1 MLKWMKLHKSLFS
14 VITDM
19 LLVGSIYLFC
29 IMVLNKS
36 ISHTLDLV
44 LSTLV
49 PMVFYAVVLF
59 AFRVYDSLW
68 KYAEIEEFFLC
79 AAGSL
84 AAGLIYAAVYELIVD
99 ESRLIYNIMAAMIVT
114 LTLVT
119 YRFIYRF
126 YRKHQRK
133 QCHDKKKRLL
143 IVGAG
148 MAANSLINEIRN
160 NPKSS
165 YVPICAVDDNP
176 EKHGHIING
185 LRIRG
190 SSLDIPQIC
199 STFDIDTIFICI
211 PTATADQR
219 RRILDICAKTNASLK
234 ILPEIYSAITDPDRL
249 QKQMRSIRI
258 EDLIGRKENHFDRA
272 CIDNFI
278 NDKVVLITGGAGSIG
293 SELCR
298 QVALSKPKKLIILDI
313 SENSAYTL
321 QYELKHAFNDKLDF
335 VVEIA
340 SIRDAEKVD
349 DLFFEYKPDIVFH
362 AAAHK
367 HVPLME
373 HNPEEAIKNNVFGTL
388 NVVNAAQKHGA
399 GHFVLISS
407 DKAVNPTNFMGA
419 TKRFAEMIVQSRKG
433 VSSTQFVSVR
443 FGNVLA
449 SSGSV
454 VPLFE
459 KQIES
464 GGPVTVTHPDIT
476 RFFMTI
482 PEAVQLVLQAAVMA
496 KNGEIYVLD
505 MGEPVRIL
513 DLAETM
519 IKLSGFRPYVDIDIS
534 FVGLRPGE
542 KLYEELMMNE
552 EGLRTTDNNRIFI
565 GNQPKITLS
574 AIEQKLEKLTDAVN
588 KKDKKHLMRVMQEVV
603 PTYCPDFSNKN
614 RVCEQSAC
622 QINEPAMAIQTF

>member
-1 MLKWMKLHKSLFS
+1 M
-14 VITDM
+14 
-19 LLVGSIYLFC
+19 FC
-29 IMVLNKS
+29 IMFLNNRV
-36 ISHTLDLV
+36 SHTLDLI

-59 AFRVYDSLW
+59 VFRVYGSLW

-84 AAGLIYAAVYELIVD
+84 AAGLVYATVYELIVG
-99 ESRLIYNIMAAMIVT
+99 ESRLIYNIMAAMVVT

-119 YRFIYRF
+119 YRFVYRF

-133 QCHDKKKRLL
+133 QYHGNKKRLL

-165 YVPICAVDDNP
+165 YVPVCAVDDNP

-190 SSLDIPQIC
+190 NSQDIPQIC
-199 STFDIDTIFICI
+199 SSLDIDTIFICI
-211 PTATADQR
+211 PTATAEQR
-219 RRILDICAKTNASLK
+219 RRILDICAKTNTSLK
-234 ILPEIYSAITDPDRL
+234 ILPEIYSAITDPGRL
-249 QKQMRSIRI
+249 QNQMRSIRI
-258 EDLIGRKENHFDRA
+258 EDLIGRQENHFDRA
-272 CIDNFI
+272 CINNFI
-278 NDKVVLITGGAGSIG
+278 NGKVVLVTGGAGSIG

-298 QVALSKPKKLIILDI
+298 QVAFSKPKKLIILDI
-313 SENSAYTL
+313 SESSAYSL
-321 QYELKHAFNDKLDF
+321 QYELKHAFNDKLDL

-349 DLFFEYKPDIVFH
+349 DLFFDYKPDIVFH

-388 NVVNAAQKHGA
+388 NVVNAAQKHSA

-419 TKRFAEMIVQSRKG
+419 TKRFAEMIVQSCKG

-513 DLAETM
+513 DLAESM
-519 IKLSGFRPYVDIDIS
+519 IKLSGYKPYEDIDIS

-552 EGLRTTDNNRIFI
+552 EGLKTTKNNRIFI
-565 GNQPKITLS
+565 GNQPKITLTE
-574 AIEQKLEKLTDAVN
+574 IEQKLEKLTNAMT

-603 PTYCPDFSNKN
+603 PTYCPDFSSEN
-614 RVCEQSAC
+614 RVYSEQAAS
-622 QINEPAMAIQTF
+622 QISEPVTQTF